1 MSSPVPS
8 FPEAALVGSALMTGR
23 GETPRNEL
31 ATNGSFTAVPEP
43 SASALAAFGTLAL
56 LRRRRT
62 RA

>member
-1 MSSPVPS
+1 
-8 FPEAALVGSALMTGR
+8 MTGR
-23 GETPRNEL
+23 GETRRNDL